1 MKTVGTSENG
11 GPLPRA
17 SCIYSGHIRHRRF
30 LPVTNAFRY
39 RIFLMYV
46 DLDELP
52 GLFDGVRFW
61 SVEKPNL
68 ASFHRRYYFGDPAV
82 PLADAV
88 RGAVREKL
96 GLVLDGPVR
105 LLTHFRY
112 VGYCYNPVSFYYCFD
127 ATGQEV
133 RAIVAEITNTPW
145 GERHAYFLDPRDSR
159 HPQAGRF
166 KWEFPKIFH
175 VSPFMPMNVMY
186 DWRFNTPS
194 EALNIHMIDRIDGAK
209 YFDATLTLKREELS
223 PRALTRVLIGYPALT
238 TKVLVG
244 IHWQALRLWLK
255 RTPFYEHPGRAAENR
270 LTRTATRTDNE

>member
-1 MKTVGTSENG
+1 MTTERSSLERGVSA
-11 GPLPRA
+11 RA
-17 SCIYSGHIRHRRF
+17 SCIYSGHVRHRRF
-30 LPVTNAFRY
+30 LPVANAFRY
-39 RIFLMYV
+39 RLFLMYV

-52 GLFDGVRFW
+52 GLFDGVRLW
-61 SVEKPNL
+61 SCEKPNL

-96 GLVLDGPVR
+96 GLDLDGPIR

-112 VGYCYNPVSFYYCFD
+112 FGYCYNPVSFYYCFD
-127 ATGQEV
+127 ASGREV

-145 GERHAYFLDPRDSR
+145 GERHAYFLDVRESLNPLE
-159 HPQAGRF
+159 GRF
-166 KWEFPKIFH
+166 KWEFPKTFH

-186 DWRFNTPS
+186 DWRFNTPA
-194 EALNIHMIDRIDGAK
+194 EALNVHMTDRIEGEK
-209 YFDATLTLKREELS
+209 YFDATLTLKREEIA
-223 PRALTRVLIGYPALT
+223 PRALVRVLMGYPALT

-255 RTPFYEHPGRAAENR
+255 RTPFYEHPGRAAV
-270 LTRTATRTDNE
+270 LSKDL